1 MPKKQATGSKRNIPA
16 IAVAICLILYLW
28 YTMPKT
34 VEQLY
39 PYLDLS
45 ECTGVTIW
53 VPSGEPPVMTGA
65 EPLSAEEAKALLE
78 LFEGRTFRRTLG
90 SIFPPNG
97 RYHRSDPGE
106 FSWNLIFLFEDV
118 TLPDGSG
125 GSGAL
130 LHVNNFYG
138 KLDIGSDGKTIYN
151 LSTAGKDA
159 WLQEVMDAIYAAEKA
174 QK

>member
-1 MPKKQATGSKRNIPA
+1 MPKKQTTGSKRNIPA

-45 ECTGVTIW
+45 ECTGATVW
-53 VPSGEPPVMTGA
+53 YEDESPSEFNKVELT
-65 EPLSAEEAKALLE
+65 AEEAAPIVKLLE
-78 LFEGRTFRRTLG
+78 ERTFRRTLG
-90 SIFPPNG
+90 SIFPRG
-97 RYHRSDPGE
+97 TLYHTPQPGDFQWE
-106 FSWNLIFLFEDV
+106 LFLDFEDV
-118 TLPDGSG
+118 TFPDGSG
-125 GSGAL
+125 GSGSL
-130 LHVNNFYG
+130 LHINNFYG
-138 KLDIGSDGKTIYN
+138 KLDIGSNDKDYHS

-159 WLQEVMDAIYAAEKA
+159 WLQEVMDTIYAAEKA